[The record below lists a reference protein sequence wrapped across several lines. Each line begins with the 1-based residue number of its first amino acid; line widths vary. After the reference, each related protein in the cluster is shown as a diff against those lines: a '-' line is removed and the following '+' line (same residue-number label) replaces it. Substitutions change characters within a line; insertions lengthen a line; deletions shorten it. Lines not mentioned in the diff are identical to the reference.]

1 MGYGDLETGQS
12 ILILIHHNWL
22 TFSVTL
28 SMGQDLVFW
37 AVTEHIY
44 STCQPVLKVPAQTS
58 KKKKTLYSAQNQK

>member
-44 STCQPVLKVPAQTS
+44 STCQPETGGDVQIIFCCLPKDSQTV
-58 KKKKTLYSAQNQK
+58 YV